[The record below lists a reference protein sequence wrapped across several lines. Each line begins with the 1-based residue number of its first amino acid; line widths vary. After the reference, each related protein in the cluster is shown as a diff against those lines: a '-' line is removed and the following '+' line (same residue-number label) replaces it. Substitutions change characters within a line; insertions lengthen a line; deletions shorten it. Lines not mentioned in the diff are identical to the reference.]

1 MFTTEEKVLDFI
13 KSWLR
18 DKNYPPSVR
27 EIGKG
32 VGLKSTKAVKYHL
45 DNLVVKGQL
54 TRKPYRARTLELK
67 EQFLGLPLVGR
78 IAAGAPILA
87 IENIEEH
94 ISLDAQFD
102 GCFLLRVNGDSMKQA
117 GIFNNDFVIV
127 RPQKMVNNG
136 DIVVALLDEEAT
148 VKRFYRD
155 KKRILLKPENPDYST
170 IVIDETK
177 NFSIIGVVIGVLK
190 KYK

>member
-1 MFTTEEKVLDFI
+1 MFTKEEKVIGFI
-13 KSWLR
+13 KSWLEG
-18 DKNYPPSVR
+18 KGYPPSIR

-45 DNLVVKGQL
+45 DNLVAKGQL
-54 TRKPYRARTLELK
+54 TRKPYHARTLELK
-67 EQFLGLPLVGR
+67 KELLGLPLVGR

-87 IENIEEH
+87 VENIEEY
-94 ISLDAQFD
+94 ISLDAQFA
-102 GCFLLRVNGDSMKQA
+102 GCFLLKVKGDSMKQA

-127 RPQKMVNNG
+127 RPQKIINNG
-136 DIVVALLDEEAT
+136 DIIAALFGEEAT
-148 VKRFYRD
+148 IKRFYRD

-170 IVIDETK
+170 IVVDETK
-177 NFSIIGVVIGVLK
+177 NFSIIGLVVGVLK

>member
-1 MFTTEEKVLDFI
+1 MFTKEARVLSFI
-13 KSWLR
+13 KSWLK
-18 DKNYPPSVR
+18 DKGYPPSVR

-45 DNLVVKGQL
+45 DNLVAKGQL

-67 EQFLGLPLVGR
+67 EQSLGLPLVGR
-78 IAAGAPILA
+78 IAAGEPILA
-87 IENIEEH
+87 IENIEDH

-102 GCFLLRVNGDSMKQA
+102 GCFLLRVTGDSMKQA

-127 RPQKMVNNG
+127 KPQKTVNND
-136 DIVVALLDEEAT
+136 DIVVALLEDEAT

-155 KKRILLKPENPDYST
+155 KKQILLKPENPDYAT
-170 IVIDETK
+170 IIVDGSK
-177 NFSIIGVVIGVLK
+177 NFAIIGVVVGVLK